1 MFYLV
6 DELSCSWALNSAL
19 MAMKNTVADER
30 IIFVH
35 TFDNGPEATVSIKAS
50 GLARWAKSKSAAS
63 VSIHEKDGTGCGM
76 FYLVDELS
84 ALVLPKSNPY
94 LKLYGGDAQPT
105 TLYLFDK
112 NNQPLG
118 KVVLGTNLKLFSDSL
133 LRLRGLDSTTMGA
146 WWVDGV
152 ENDHELVKLGSEP
165 PPLKP
170 STVGVVLQEI
180 PNIVALA
187 NAVKG
192 LTIHGHDVVA
202 NAAVH
207 TENEDCLH
215 MHTLGL
221 VYPLI
226 LDHEPASPEVAWV
239 EQEGVADA
247 VKKFC
252 TGAGHSSA
260 SVTDCTRLAWFMFLF
275 MVNRHLLSRDL
286 KTRPTTNKK
295 NQQALDSFNAWLHD
309 HGVPHALPNVYNSW
323 WIYAVCPTMLLDHY
337 KNAELGYI
345 SVTSAYKSTAISR
358 AVEVGVGRKTQ

>member
-1 MFYLV
+1 
-6 DELSCSWALNSAL
+6 
-19 MAMKNTVADER
+19 
-30 IIFVH
+30 
-35 TFDNGPEATVSIKAS
+35 
-50 GLARWAKSKSAAS
+50 
-63 VSIHEKDGTGCGM
+63 
-76 FYLVDELS
+76 
-84 ALVLPKSNPY
+84 
-94 LKLYGGDAQPT
+94 
-105 TLYLFDK
+105 
-112 NNQPLG
+112 
-118 KVVLGTNLKLFSDSL
+118 
-133 LRLRGLDSTTMGA
+133 MGA

-170 STVGVVLQEI
+170 STVGVVRILIYLYSLQLSPSSQVLQEI

-226 LDHEPASPEVAWV
+226 LDHELASPEVAWV

-275 MVNRHLLSRDL
+275 MVNRHLVCLAFLS
-286 KTRPTTNKK
+286 P
-295 NQQALDSFNAWLHD
+295 
-309 HGVPHALPNVYNSW
+309 ALPLT
-323 WIYAVCPTMLLDHY
+323 IL
-337 KNAELGYI
+337 
-345 SVTSAYKSTAISR
+345 
-358 AVEVGVGRKTQ
+358 